1 MTTLVKN
8 TRDTTV
14 ATLQDMQV
22 DTSTPLTFIG
32 RGYAGFGS
40 YIQSDLYKL
49 MENFASDTPPSAPAE
64 GQLWYAVTA
73 QSLSFYNNSRWVEL
87 STGNNIMGAMLS
99 RLSGADSI
107 NFKNAGSAT
116 VHTAATGTS
125 SLVSGVLII
134 PQAGASVT
142 GNSIPSFSLE
152 VTAASGD
159 ICDKVAMLGLTAA
172 TKFYYHSISGTN
184 RIIAAGET
192 VSLVK
197 DTLIDVADTLIGDAY
212 LFGHILNT

>member
-8 TRDTTV
+8 TRNTTV

-32 RGYAGFGS
+32 RGYAGFGQ
-40 YIQSDLYKL
+40 YIQSDLYQL
-49 MENFASDTPPSAPAE
+49 MENFASDTPPAAPAE

-73 QSLSFYNNSRWVEL
+73 QALSFYNNSRWVEL

-116 VHTAATGTS
+116 VHTAAVGTS

-142 GNSIPSFSLE
+142 HANVPSFSLE
-152 VTAASGD
+152 VTASSGD
-159 ICDKVAMLGLTAA
+159 VCDKVAMLGLTSSS
-172 TKFYYHSISGTN
+172 KFYYHSISGTN

-197 DTLIDVADTLIGDAY
+197 DTLIHSADTLIGDAY

>member
-22 DTSTPLTFIG
+22 DTTTPLTFVG

-40 YIQSDLYKL
+40 YLQSDLYKL
-49 MENFASDTPPSAPAE
+49 MENFASDTPPASPAE
-64 GQLWYAVTA
+64 GMLWYAVTA
-73 QSLSFYNNSRWVEL
+73 QSLSFYNSDRWVEL

-99 RLSGADSI
+99 RLSGANSI
-107 NFKNAGSAT
+107 NFKNSGS
-116 VHTAATGTS
+116 VSIHTAATGTS
-125 SLVSGVLII
+125 SLVSGILII
-134 PQAGASVT
+134 PQSGASVA
-142 GNSIPSFSLE
+142 GNAIPSFSLE
-152 VTAASGD
+152 VTSSTGD
-159 ICDKVAMLGLTAA
+159 VCDKVAMLGLTAA

-184 RIIAAGET
+184 RIVAAGQT
-192 VSLVK
+192 VTLVK
-197 DTLIDVADTLIGDAY
+197 DTLIDSGDTLIADAY